1 MDIGETPRGPPANS
15 SSSIGHEVL
24 QWGHTVCTFS
34 KVVSVVGSYSKCTW
48 ALTFLEW
55 GQGGFAEGGRGKVQE
70 KCGAVPE
77 VGRGQGEFAER
88 VGGVVPEGCAAI
100 PDPTVGPRDGISASE
115 ASSSY
120 SRLAALVKQHEQTI
134 AQLEIARMQATEDKA
149 DAVRA
154 SEADKNTIRDLEKRL
169 PVLPREQE
177 GMREGADERGG
188 AVDPPPRPA
197 ANDWYRREA
206 GGGGGAGAGGDQER
220 TSAWARDEAQEVRAE
235 LDGMQQQA
243 MLMQIQQQQQQQAA
257 MMQQQQKQ
265 QQQQAMIQQG
275 YAAFNAQWMIDQYVR
290 EKAMNAAEL
299 EVALSN
305 LFNVELKSGTASRQR
320 LESILLVT
328 TGSGGG
334 LGADDL
340 EDCVALFHLVSIGVC
355 DAKEQADVLGTNSK
369 EFSL

>member
-70 KCGAVPE
+70 KCSAVPE

-100 PDPTVGPRDGISASE
+100 QDPTVGPRDGISASE

-134 AQLEIARMQATEDKA
+134 AQLEIARMQA
-149 DAVRA
+149 R
-154 SEADKNTIRDLEKRL
+154 
-169 PVLPREQE
+169 
-177 GMREGADERGG
+177 
-188 AVDPPPRPA
+188 
-197 ANDWYRREA
+197 
-206 GGGGGAGAGGDQER
+206 ER

-265 QQQQAMIQQG
+265 QQQQQQAMIQQG

-290 EKAMNAAEL
+290 ERAMNAAEL

-355 DAKEQADVLGTNSK
+355 NAKEQADVLGTHSK
-369 EFSL
+369 EYSL